1 MRNLVIIII
10 SALVISTSCRK
21 FLEEDP
27 KSVVSPEII
36 LNSVDG
42 FDLTLVGAY
51 SNLTGWG
58 KVYSWNMFSLYESF
72 VDFQYAPYATDFSSG
87 YIPSSGYEVNQGW
100 TNLYNIINSANQVL
114 ANIEIIK
121 DDPNKDR
128 IEGEAKFL
136 RGWAYFN
143 LVQFFGDIPLVLEPV
158 TDPSHFQPS
167 RTDQVIVYDQIV
179 KDMRDAAN
187 MMKDAAPNRSR
198 ANKWVAKAFLAKIYL
213 TMAGNPN
220 YITTYDGE
228 NTNQLALNEA
238 KDVIGSNRYSI
249 NIPYRDVF
257 TTNNDIE
264 TIWELETPL
273 ISNVNA
279 FSFLSQGLFTPT
291 EEFINSF
298 EANDIRGPRWGI
310 RNSYEF
316 NGRTVTFPL
325 PTYIKLVDTVRYAN
339 GQSMETDIGINAL
352 RYADVL
358 LMAAEA
364 DNEVNHG
371 PSSDAYKWINSVR
384 NRAEIGNLSGLNY
397 DSFRDAVFYERRHEL
412 YGEGFSWWDMKRF
425 NKWNLFN
432 YVTREIRTAIDVHL
446 NYFPIYNVE
455 IINNPNITQ
464 NPGWSN

>member
-27 KSVVSPEII
+27 KSIVSPEII

-42 FDLTLVGAY
+42 FDLTLVGTY
-51 SNLTGWG
+51 SNIIGWG
-58 KVYSWNMFSLYESF
+58 KVYSWNQYFLNESF
-72 VDFQYAPYATDFSSG
+72 VDFQYAAYGASFSAG
-87 YIPSSGYEVNQGW
+87 YILSSGYEVNNGW
-100 TNLYNIINSANQVL
+100 TNLYKIVNAANQVL
-114 ANIEIIK
+114 AKIEIIK

-143 LVQFFGDIPLVLEPV
+143 LVQFFGDVPLVMEAV
-158 TDPSHFQPS
+158 TDPSYFQPS

-187 MMKDAAPNRSR
+187 MMKDDAPNPSR

-228 NTNQLALNEA
+228 NTNQMALNEA

-257 TTNNDIE
+257 TTNFDIE
-264 TIWELETPL
+264 TIWELENPL
-273 ISNVNA
+273 MSNVNA
-279 FSFLSQGLFTPT
+279 FSFLTQGVFTPT

-310 RNSYEF
+310 RTSYEF
-316 NGRTVTFPL
+316 NGSTVTFPL
-325 PTYIKLVDTVRYAN
+325 PTYIKLVDTVRFAA
-339 GQSMETDIGINAL
+339 GQSMESDLGISAL
-352 RYADVL
+352 RFADVL

-371 PSSDAYKWINSVR
+371 PSSDAYNWINSVR

-397 DSFRDAVFYERRHEL
+397 ESFRDAVFYERRHEL
-412 YGEGFSWWDMKRF
+412 YGEGFSWWDLKRF
-425 NKWNLFN
+425 NKWDLFN
-432 YVTREIRTAIDVHL
+432 YVTREITTAIDAHL
-446 NYFPIYNVE
+446 NYFPIYDVE
-455 IINNPNITQ
+455 ITNNPNITQ